1 MGTRKTDR
9 VVNAI
14 TGRVERLAQMDM
26 ANMTQP

>member
-14 TGRVERLAQMDM
+14 TGLVEMLAQTDM
-26 ANMTQP
+26 MNMTQP